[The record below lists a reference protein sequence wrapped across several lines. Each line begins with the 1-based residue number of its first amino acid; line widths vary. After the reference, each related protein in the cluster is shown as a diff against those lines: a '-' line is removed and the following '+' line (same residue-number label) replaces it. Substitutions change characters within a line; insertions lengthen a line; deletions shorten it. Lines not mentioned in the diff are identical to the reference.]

1 MTQSNKEVLF
11 FYIVLIFVALIS
23 CLVYNMAKDSKPA
36 IRFCGYIIGVA
47 ATFIGLWLVL
57 YFYFELNL
65 LSMF

>member
-36 IRFCGYIIGVA
+36 IRFCGYIIGLIA
-47 ATFIGLWLVL
+47 NFIVLWITL
-57 YFYFELNL
+57 YFYFGLNL
-65 LSMF
+65 LSLF